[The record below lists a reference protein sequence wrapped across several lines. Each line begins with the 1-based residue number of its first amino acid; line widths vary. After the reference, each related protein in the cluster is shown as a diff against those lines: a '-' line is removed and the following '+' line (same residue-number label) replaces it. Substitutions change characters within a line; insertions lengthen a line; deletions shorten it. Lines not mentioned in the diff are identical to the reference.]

1 MRTHAVFGSPC
12 GSGGGPAPLSRRQFV
27 AATAGAAVPCLAA
40 TALAAAVPTAGENPR
55 KIAPAK
61 GDALKV
67 GLYSITFLG
76 LWYRGKELS
85 LEEVVGRAKQYG
97 YDGVEIDGKR
107 PHGNPLDWPQH
118 RCQELRKLAEG
129 EGIEIYS
136 VAADNDFSSP
146 VAEHRECEVAYVQ
159 QLLRMAADL
168 GARTL
173 RMFLAWPGVTRHPQL
188 GRYDIARR
196 LWDLSHE
203 SFSAEEIW
211 AWCREG
217 MSEAARYAADCGVTL
232 ALQNHKPVIRD
243 HRDVLRMVREVDSP
257 SLKVCLDA
265 PIMPDKRPEAVRQAA
280 LDVGPLQV
288 LSHFGGEYERGA
300 DGSARPRESPAAK
313 TREHDVYRTFVQA
326 MREIGYQGYLGYE
339 LCHPLPV
346 VAGQTVGIEYAEKN
360 AQLACQYMRGLINS
374 LQL

>member
-1 MRTHAVFGSPC
+1 
-12 GSGGGPAPLSRRQFV
+12 V